1 MISFVGIEDGQ
12 QFGTKNNIIF
22 SVKSEETGLSK
33 LMFSLDGTT
42 VASKT
47 VSWNEVF
54 DNVNLDLSNIGTGK
68 HSLEL
73 TAIDT
78 NQNINSKKI
87 TLNLVEKDTTPPFLV
102 KDKSSVLRGEGGF
115 EVSLLFSDAI
125 SNVKGGKVFAGES
138 TTPLATFKMQVANF
152 TTDQNIVVVEVEDL
166 YGNILKEPIDLANF

>member
-1 MISFVGIEDGQ
+1 M
-12 QFGTKNNIIF
+12 
-22 SVKSEETGLSK
+22 
-33 LMFSLDGTT
+33 
-42 VASKT
+42 
-47 VSWNEVF
+47 
-54 DNVNLDLSNIGTGK
+54 
-68 HSLEL
+68 
-73 TAIDT
+73 
-78 NQNINSKKI
+78 
-87 TLNLVEKDTTPPFLV
+87 VEKDTTPPFLV